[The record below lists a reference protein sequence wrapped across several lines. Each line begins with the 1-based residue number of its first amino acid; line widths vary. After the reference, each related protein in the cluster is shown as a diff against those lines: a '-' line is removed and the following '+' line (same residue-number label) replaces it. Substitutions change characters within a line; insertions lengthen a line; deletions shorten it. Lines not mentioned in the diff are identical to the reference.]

1 MIKNGKIFLAPSK
14 GGSDFKELFKQL
26 AAAGAGRPLASDG
39 FPAGPWTPELLAEA
53 ISQVDSNQTGV
64 ELRTVQLWFQENDKG
79 ISTANIRWLARIFGC
94 DDPVATSEWQIELS
108 VAQSRLTAKRRD
120 SKKAENS
127 EALDVPDLERTATS
141 DETKS
146 QAGPTQDMD
155 AQEPSRHFSL
165 ARRSEALFSHG
176 SPLNLPAS
184 VFAGATALG
193 FLSYI
198 AGIHNATYDR
208 SDGLVKQVG
217 FLWAP
222 NWTILFMV
230 FLPLFF
236 ALVAELLVFWKH
248 EGRLKLVSQSRM
260 ESDNAW
266 VRGVEAS
273 SYTYWAVFFICVLF
287 AGLFQWIGMCLIP
300 LINGGGDY
308 AIDWSKLT
316 LVRPEVIS
324 VPMSIVFTWLAYL
337 YMCLCFYLF
346 FVGLILLHTIVHD
359 LWKIGELSKSQEG
372 VRSKCEVNEVGLR
385 VMRGIFRCT
394 VLGIL
399 IAICMKAQSAYLTSN
414 GKNIGA
420 WLVGDMFSVFQRRSA
435 VSDGSRY
442 IMPTHY
448 SSLLIAMSTCFVFSY
463 GSIRLGV
470 GRWRHFPLWR
480 MSAIVALLFASY
492 LLIDAFA
499 GFSILLSIGVLLATY
514 SLLDPGFGQSRVGE
528 LGDRQSVS

>member
-1 MIKNGKIFLAPSK
+1 LIKNGKFFLPPPK
-14 GGSDFKELFKQL
+14 GESDFKELMKQL
-26 AAAGAGRPLASDG
+26 VAAGAGRPLASDG

-53 ISQVDSNQTGV
+53 ISQIDSNRTGV

-94 DDPVATSEWQIELS
+94 DDPAATSEWQIELS
-108 VAQSRLTAKRRD
+108 VAQSRLTARRRV

-127 EALDVPDLERTATS
+127 ESLDAPDLERRESA
-141 DETKS
+141 DET
-146 QAGPTQDMD
+146 GPTQDMN
-155 AQEPSRHFSL
+155 AREPRRYFSL

-198 AGIHNATYDR
+198 AGIHNVTYGR

-236 ALVAELLVFWKH
+236 ALVAELLAFWKH
-248 EGRLKLVSQSRM
+248 EGRLKLVSQGRM
-260 ESDNAW
+260 ESDHAW
-266 VRGVEAS
+266 GSSVEAS
-273 SYTYWAVFFICVLF
+273 SYTFWAVFLTCVLF
-287 AGLFQWIGMCLIP
+287 AGLFQWIGMCLMP
-300 LINGGGDY
+300 LLKGGGDY

-324 VPMSIVFTWLAYL
+324 VRMSIVFTLVAYL
-337 YMCLCFYLF
+337 YMCICFYLF
-346 FVGLILLHTIVHD
+346 FAGLILLHTVVHD
-359 LWKIGELSKSQEG
+359 LWKIREASESQLGAESKSEVDEVG
-372 VRSKCEVNEVGLR
+372 VR
-385 VMRGIFRCT
+385 VMHGIFRCT

-399 IAICMKAQSAYLTSN
+399 IAICMKVQSAYLTSN
-414 GKNIGA
+414 GRNIGV
-420 WLVGDMFSVFQRRSA
+420 WLVGDMFSGFRARNA
-435 VSDGSRY
+435 VSYGSRY
-442 IMPTHY
+442 IIPTHY
-448 SSLLIAMSTCFVFSY
+448 SSLLVAMLTCVVFLY

-470 GRWRHFPLWR
+470 GHRRHFPLWR
-480 MSAIVALLFASY
+480 MSAIVTLLFVGY

-499 GFSILLSIGVLLATY
+499 GFSILLGAGVLLAAY
-514 SLLDPGFGQSRVGE
+514 GLFDPGLGQWRAGE
-528 LGDRQSVS
+528 LGNHQNVS

>member
-1 MIKNGKIFLAPSK
+1 LIINGKFFLPPPK
-14 GGSDFKELFKQL
+14 GESDFKELFKQL

-53 ISQVDSNQTGV
+53 ISQIDSNRTGV

-94 DDPVATSEWQIELS
+94 DDPAATSEWQIELG

-127 EALDVPDLERTATS
+127 EALDPPDPEHSATA
-141 DETKS
+141 DETEH
-146 QAGPTQDMD
+146 QAGPTEDVN
-155 AQEPSRHFSL
+155 AQEPPRHSSL
-165 ARRSEALFSHG
+165 ARSSEALLSHG

-198 AGIHNATYDR
+198 AGIHNATYGR
-208 SDGLVKQVG
+208 PDGLVKQVG

-248 EGRLKLVSQSRM
+248 EGRLKLVSQGRM

-266 VRGVEAS
+266 ARSVEAS
-273 SYTYWAVFFICVLF
+273 SYTYWAVFLICVLF

-300 LINGGGDY
+300 LINGGGNY

-316 LVRPEVIS
+316 LVRPEVVS
-324 VPMSIVFTWLAYL
+324 VPMSIVFTLLAYL

-346 FVGLILLHTIVHD
+346 FVGLILLHTMVHD
-359 LWKIGELSKSQEG
+359 LCKIGELSNSQRG
-372 VRSKCEVNEVGLR
+372 VGSKCEVDEVGLR

-394 VLGIL
+394 ILGIL

-420 WLVGDMFSVFQRRSA
+420 WLVDDLFSGFHVRNA
-435 VSDGSRY
+435 VGNGSRY

-448 SSLLIAMSTCFVFSY
+448 SSLLIAMSACFVFLY

-470 GRWRHFPLWR
+470 GRRRHFPLRR
-480 MSAIVALLFASY
+480 MSVIVALLFTSY

-499 GFSILLSIGVLLATY
+499 GFSIVLGVAVLLAIYGLT
-514 SLLDPGFGQSRVGE
+514 DPGFGQRRAGE
-528 LGDRQSVS
+528 LGNHQNVS